1 MRSPQYTVA
10 GAFPSQDK
18 SRSIQCMVEKMTD
31 KLSSLESSVEQIAD
45 RLEALTLKVDA
56 LSARIALYEGSAPP
70 DNAVAPQGD
79 QIPDASEAVLSWVGR
94 SSLLQRLSTICFLLV
109 IALVLRTVTD
119 NNIISLPFGSIIG
132 MGYAAVLMFIGWQ
145 RYARNNQ
152 LAPVFTVCGMA
163 LMFTIVVEAHTR
175 FDVISSVPAYIILML
190 TGLAAAAI
198 SYLYRVP
205 APLAIG
211 NLGMCLS
218 GAAIDY
224 PAPYFPYLA
233 IVLLSANLLSYFTA
247 RSYRYFWLRWILLLV
262 TIFMI
267 TLWGIKLGMTLR
279 GDEVPTRMLAAAW
292 FLPLL
297 TVFTGTYVITAFK
310 GIIRTLPDK
319 INRFELLLPTINA
332 VWGFALAEYVVSA
345 MSSGMRT
352 LGAIGVVAGA
362 GHLAAATL
370 LASRDPNRARGT
382 NAFFFAGSVLLGLA
396 LSETAGNMFFYL
408 PVLAAVAFW
417 ASVMSDKWGSG
428 SVRLTS
434 YLVPIYASLTIAVEL
449 HGGGNPDS
457 FVTNAISSAATAVI
471 GLLQYR
477 WCRNRKPPEES
488 VFFSKI
494 DKGDYSAVTIL
505 LSALLSVFIT
515 LRLIIHQTTAM
526 FLAPAELNNILQIS
540 QSVIINT
547 SAIVLM
553 FFALANHN
561 RELRNVAI
569 MLTAIGAINVF
580 LYDLIRGHGIPLV
593 LSVSSFGLATA
604 VESVILRRWQSQP

>member
-1 MRSPQYTVA
+1 
-10 GAFPSQDK
+10 
-18 SRSIQCMVEKMTD
+18 MTD
-31 KLSSLESSVEQIAD
+31 KLSSLESNVEQIAD
-45 RLEALTLKVDA
+45 RLEVLTLKVDA
-56 LSARIALYEGSAPP
+56 LSARVALYEGSAPLST
-70 DNAVAPQGD
+70 AVTPQDD

-109 IALVLRTVTD
+109 IALLLRTVTD
-119 NNIISLPFGSIIG
+119 SGIIDLPFGSIIG
-132 MGYAAVLMFIGWQ
+132 MGYAAVLMFIGWR
-145 RYARNNQ
+145 RYAGKNQ

-175 FDVISSVPAYIILML
+175 FNVISSVPAYIILML

-198 SYLYRVP
+198 SYFYRVP

-211 NLGMCLS
+211 NLGMCIS

-224 PAPYFPYLA
+224 PTPYFPYLG
-233 IVLLSANLLSYFTA
+233 IVLLSANLLGYFTA

-279 GDEVPTRMLAAAW
+279 GDEVPTRMLAPAW

-297 TVFTGTYVITAFK
+297 IAFTGTYVITAFM

-319 INRFELLLPTINA
+319 INRFELMLPTINA

-345 MSSGMRT
+345 TSSGMRT

-362 GHLAAATL
+362 GHLAAAAW
-370 LASRDPNRARGT
+370 LASRDPNRGRGT
-382 NAFFFAGSVLLGLA
+382 NAFFFAGTVLLALA
-396 LSETAGNMFFYL
+396 LPEITGNMLFYL
-408 PVLAAVAFW
+408 PILAAVAFG

-434 YLVPIYASLTIAVEL
+434 YFLPIYASMTIAVAL
-449 HGGGNPDS
+449 HGGGNPAS
-457 FVTNAISSAATAVI
+457 FVTNSISPAAVAVI

-477 WCRNRKPPEES
+477 WCRKRKPPEGS
-488 VFFSKI
+488 AFFSKI

-505 LSALLSVFIT
+505 LAALLSAFIMF
-515 LRLIIHQTTAM
+515 RVIIHQNTVM
-526 FLAPAELNNILQIS
+526 FFASAELNNILQGS
-540 QSVIINT
+540 QSVIINI
-547 SAIVLM
+547 SAIILM
-553 FFALANHN
+553 FFAMANHS

-593 LSVSSFGLATA
+593 LSVLSFGLATA
-604 VESVILRRWQSQP
+604 VESVILGRWQKNKPSSSSGSDNNPSVF